1 MDKET
6 LKYVLT
12 QATTRQLPQPVA
24 RTLQL
29 PLNSRKIV
37 TLVGIRR
44 SGKTYLLYETMRRL
58 ESKGIDR
65 RQILHL
71 NFEDDRLF
79 PIQTAELDLILRAHE
94 ELYPTFASR
103 KKYLFLDEVQNA
115 PGWEA
120 FLRRLHDTEDVH
132 LFVTGS
138 SSHLLSREIA
148 TGLRGRSISFEVFP
162 LCFPEFLAF
171 RGLKHEPYSR
181 TSESRM
187 AAALEDYLRTG
198 GLPEIV
204 LAENAL
210 RPRILKEYVDLV
222 FYKDLVERYSVTN
235 PQVLRMLLK
244 HCLGHPASTLSVHKL
259 YNDFRSQGLELGKD
273 TLYNYLGYLEE
284 SFVIFPISVAERSL
298 RKQTA
303 NPKKLHSVDWA
314 LAYPF
319 VPEGNVDIGKKLETA
334 VFLHWRRRRED
345 LAYLVGDDHEIDLVL
360 NGDRPESFINVAW
373 SVSEKETW
381 DREISALEW
390 AAPKAPT
397 ALRVLV
403 AHERVA
409 RPDPKGIKVVPAWR
423 YLLGESGA

>member
-12 QATTRQLPQPVA
+12 QTTTRELPQPVA
-24 RTLQL
+24 RVLRL
-29 PLNSRKIV
+29 PTNSRKIV

-44 SGKTYLLYETMRRL
+44 SGKTYLFYETMRRL
-58 ESKGIDR
+58 ESEGVDR

-79 PIQTAELDLILRAHE
+79 PIQTEELDLILRAHE
-94 ELYPTFASR
+94 ELYPAFSGR
-103 KKYLFLDEVQNA
+103 KKYIFLDEVQNA

-138 SSHLLSREIA
+138 SSHLLSRDIA
-148 TGLRGRSISFEVFP
+148 TGLRGRSIPFEVFP
-162 LCFPEFLAF
+162 LSFPEFLAF

-181 TSESRM
+181 TSEGRM
-187 AAALEDYLRTG
+187 AAALEDYLRIG

-204 LAENAL
+204 LAEQSL
-210 RPRILKEYVDLV
+210 RLRILKEYVDLV
-222 FYKDLVERYSVTN
+222 FYKDLVERYSVSN
-235 PQVLRMLLK
+235 PHVLRMLLK
-244 HCLGHPASTLSVHKL
+244 HCLGRPASTLSVHKL
-259 YNDFRSQGLELGKD
+259 YNDFRSQGLELSKD
-273 TLYNYLGYLEE
+273 TLYRYLGHLEE
-284 SFVIFPISVAERSL
+284 SFLIFPIPVAERSL

-334 VFLHWRRRRED
+334 VFLHWRRTRED
-345 LAYLVGDDHEIDLVL
+345 LAYLAGTEHEIDLVL

-373 SVSEKETW
+373 SVTARETW
-381 DREISALEW
+381 DREISALSW
-390 AAPKAPT
+390 AGPRAPA
-397 ALRVLV
+397 AQRLLV
-403 AHERVA
+403 AHERAA
-409 RPDPKGIKVVPAWR
+409 RSTPKGIKVVPAWQ
-423 YLLGESGA
+423 YLLGQGAA